1 LVSNQQFQ
9 SGYKHKAN
17 GISKNSKARIVVK
30 GFEHEKGLNHEETF
44 APILMRASIK
54 SLITLVAHSNW
65 HINHLD
71 VKIVFLNDE

>member
-17 GISKNSKARIVVK
+17 GISKKLKARIVVK
-30 GFEHEKGLNHEETF
+30 GFEHEKRLNHEKTF

-65 HINHLD
+65 HIDHLD
-71 VKIVFLNDE
+71 VKIAFLNDE